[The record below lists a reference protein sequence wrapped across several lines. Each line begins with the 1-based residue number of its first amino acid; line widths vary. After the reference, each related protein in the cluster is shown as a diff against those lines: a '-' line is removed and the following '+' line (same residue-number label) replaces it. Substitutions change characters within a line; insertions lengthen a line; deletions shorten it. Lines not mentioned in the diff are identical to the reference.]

1 MKKKITKYLITIF
14 LLLLVLIPIG
24 YFLIFPNYNTLIGSI
39 QRLDTK
45 RIAYD
50 IYFSFL
56 TEISPT
62 KEQVLGTN
70 SILVENSSIEE
81 YLDDSIEI
89 DPILEKLNTQL
100 HIDSVDIEGNIF
112 QGINSKTM
120 DKGFWHFPTSVY
132 PGQKGNS
139 VIISH
144 RFLHVP
150 PAKDTFFNLDKVKK
164 GDSVVI
170 EQEND
175 KYTYIVSDVKIVEKN
190 DVSVLQN
197 SDDYQ
202 ITLITCT
209 PLWTSHQRLVVTGK
223 LDKLYQKT

>member
-1 MKKKITKYLITIF
+1 M
-14 LLLLVLIPIG
+14 
-24 YFLIFPNYNTLIGSI
+24 
-39 QRLDTK
+39 
-45 RIAYD
+45 
-50 IYFSFL
+50 
-56 TEISPT
+56 
-62 KEQVLGTN
+62 
-70 SILVENSSIEE
+70 
-81 YLDDSIEI
+81 
-89 DPILEKLNTQL
+89 
-100 HIDSVDIEGNIF
+100 
-112 QGINSKTM
+112 
-120 DKGFWHFPTSVY
+120 
-132 PGQKGNS
+132 
-139 VIISH
+139 
-144 RFLHVP
+144 
-150 PAKDTFFNLDKVKK
+150 DKVKK

>member
-14 LLLLVLIPIG
+14 LLLLITIPLG